1 METRRGLLTKLG
13 IYSAIAVSLFL
24 GGKAHIASNNE
35 KRHRL
40 ETDARVDSDEN
51 EFGVVTKR
59 PGFPSN
65 NPTLSYEG
73 RGRASKYEGVGDA
86 YSTRRSGDRLTMKS
100 VFDWSWGDKPKD

>member
-24 GGKAHIASNNE
+24 GGKSHIASNNE

-51 EFGVVTKR
+51 EFGVVTRR